1 MTEERKKKV
10 DSIAFYDYFFRGKQM
25 TEEGKKKEPCK
36 SKALVERKLSQ
47 ERLRKLLHVSIILT
61 EASQTADRDLLEAY
75 QETSEHI
82 DRLIMAE
89 VRCQEKTL

>member
-1 MTEERKKKV
+1 
-10 DSIAFYDYFFRGKQM
+10 M

-61 EASQTADRDLLEAY
+61 EASQTADRGLLEAY
-75 QETSEHI
+75 QETSEHL
-82 DRLIMAE
+82 DRLIVAE

>member
-1 MTEERKKKV
+1 M
-10 DSIAFYDYFFRGKQM
+10 
-25 TEEGKKKEPCK
+25 
-36 SKALVERKLSQ
+36 
-47 ERLRKLLHVSIILT
+47 HVSIILT

-82 DRLIMAE
+82 DRLIVAE